1 MTIGSN
7 IKKWREERRFSQG
20 ELAQL
25 LDVSQAV
32 ISSWESDHTSPK
44 SSQIP
49 ELANVLGIEILDLFK
64 GVESINY
71 VQNTDNKDN
80 SVNGFEIHVD
90 AKSLYDDL
98 VKTLK
103 GFNQKLT
110 EENQHLLEELKK
122 LKK

>member
-7 IKKWREERRFSQG
+7 IKKWREEKRFSQG

-64 GVESINY
+64 GAESIKY
-71 VQNTDNKDN
+71 IQNTDNKDQ
-80 SVNGFEIHVD
+80 SINGYEIHID
-90 AKSLYDDL
+90 AKALYDDL

-103 GFNQKLT
+103 GLNQKLE
-110 EENQHLLEELKK
+110 EENQHLRHEFNKFKE
-122 LKK
+122 